1 MEAICNMLEHYRQYM
16 DDFTAKKYPDAFAR
30 FSQAAAPILQPW
42 RALTFK
48 KPRPPCWTRGAK
60 YGKPRN
66 AVGTAAR
73 CGTAKN

>member
-16 DDFTAKKYPDAFAR
+16 DDFTAKKYPDVFAR
-30 FSQAAAPILQPW
+30 FSQAAAPILRLW
-42 RALTFK
+42 RTLTSK
-48 KPRPPCWTRGAK
+48 KPRQPYWMRGAEC
-60 YGKPRN
+60 GRPRS